1 MLVIVWLTWKI
12 QFCFDNSLDLDIFFV
27 VLVVACDEL
36 LQWRHLTCCE
46 PCNQKLVGA
55 DGRQQYKVPSE
66 RKFRNVNMYQHETIH
81 ECLKFVCASYYKTT
95 VTRILYHICQLQSFR
110 KSFYVMEIHSPS
122 TMSIAKMYLL
132 ILQFE
137 QWHFR
142 FSKIYSRVQNNI
154 EKFVFST

>member
-81 ECLKFVCASYYKTT
+81 ECLKFVCASGPFIYYVITFLGFLDPLPPL
-95 VTRILYHICQLQSFR
+95 RQH
-110 KSFYVMEIHSPS
+110 
-122 TMSIAKMYLL
+122 
-132 ILQFE
+132 
-137 QWHFR
+137 
-142 FSKIYSRVQNNI
+142 
-154 EKFVFST
+154 VFSTKNKQKLAFSDPPSPLQVLT